1 MAIRHGGPSVTVENT
16 AVRLVTTSYR
26 RRIDSVSAQTMT
38 SQAQT
43 WELRAQDA
51 ANRTDSRISRANVSR
66 QRIPHAGRAASASR
80 LMDSSTDLLG
90 ALMER
95 YAAGEDAVFEHL
107 YREMA
112 PRLYGFCRRL
122 AIRRAD
128 TDDCFQETFLK
139 IHRARATYV
148 SGSTPL
154 HWAFAVARSVY
165 LTRARYWRRHPERLG
180 EDEDVA
186 CRADLHPQEH
196 LTPEA
201 ESMAADLLDV
211 AVSELNRMPESQR
224 VAYILLKEEGLS
236 AKEAAA
242 VLGTTEDS
250 VRQRAHRAYER
261 IRLALSGGSDRQ
273 SI

>member
-1 MAIRHGGPSVTVENT
+1 
-16 AVRLVTTSYR
+16 
-26 RRIDSVSAQTMT
+26 MT
-38 SQAQT
+38 SQVQT
-43 WELRAQDA
+43 WELYSQGA
-51 ANRTDSRISRANVSR
+51 ANRTDGRTSRADVGR
-66 QRIPHAGRAASASR
+66 RRIPQPGCAGSASR
-80 LMDSSTDLLG
+80 LMDSSTDLLCT
-90 ALMER
+90 LMER
-95 YAAGEDAVFEHL
+95 YASGEDAVFEHL

-122 AIRRAD
+122 ATRRAD

-148 SGSTPL
+148 SGSNPL

-180 EDEDVA
+180 DTEDVA

-201 ESMAADLLDV
+201 ESMAQDLLT
-211 AVSELNRMPESQR
+211 AAMSELNRMPEPHR

-261 IRLALSGGSDRQ
+261 IRRALAGDLDKQ

>member
-1 MAIRHGGPSVTVENT
+1 
-16 AVRLVTTSYR
+16 
-26 RRIDSVSAQTMT
+26 MT
-38 SQAQT
+38 SQART
-43 WELRAQDA
+43 WELCSQDA
-51 ANRTDSRISRANVSR
+51 ANRTDSRISQADVSR
-66 QRIPHAGRAASASR
+66 LRIPHAGGAASASR
-80 LMDSSTDLLG
+80 LMDSSTDLLCR
-90 ALMER
+90 LMER
-95 YAAGEDAVFEHL
+95 YANGEDAVFEQL

-122 AIRRAD
+122 AIRLAD

-139 IHRARATYV
+139 IHRARATYA
-148 SGSTPL
+148 SGSNPL

-180 EDEDVA
+180 DSEDVA
-186 CRADLHPQEH
+186 CCADLHPQEN

-201 ESMAADLLDV
+201 ESMAEDLLNV
-211 AVSELNRMPESQR
+211 AVSELKRMPEPHR
-224 VAYILLKEEGLS
+224 VAYVLLKEEGLS

-261 IRLALSGGSDRQ
+261 IRRVLAGDSDRH
-273 SI
+273 SL